1 MVMNHSA
8 GDRLGQSRD
17 TALIRAIQGG
27 LPLVERPFATIGAAL
42 GMAEAEVIA
51 RIQDLMARGAIK
63 RLGVVVRHQE
73 LGYGAN
79 AMVVWDLPDEG
90 VDDLGRRIGDLPFVT
105 LSYRRPRRLPDWP
118 YNLFTMIHGR
128 DREAVLEQ
136 VETIKHTLDLGSVPS
151 AVLFSG
157 QRFKQRG
164 AYYRPT
170 APNGET
176 GAVDM
181 AQGAGVAGETG
192 LAGVPGVVGEKQP
205 RPRQG
210 LARPLAKPLPIPA
223 LALALAMVGE
233 STA

>member
-1 MVMNHSA
+1 
-8 GDRLGQSRD
+8 
-17 TALIRAIQGG
+17 
-27 LPLVERPFATIGAAL
+27 
-42 GMAEAEVIA
+42 
-51 RIQDLMARGAIK
+51 
-63 RLGVVVRHQE
+63 
-73 LGYGAN
+73 
-79 AMVVWDLPDEG
+79 
-90 VDDLGRRIGDLPFVT
+90 
-105 LSYRRPRRLPDWP
+105 
-118 YNLFTMIHGR
+118 MIHGR